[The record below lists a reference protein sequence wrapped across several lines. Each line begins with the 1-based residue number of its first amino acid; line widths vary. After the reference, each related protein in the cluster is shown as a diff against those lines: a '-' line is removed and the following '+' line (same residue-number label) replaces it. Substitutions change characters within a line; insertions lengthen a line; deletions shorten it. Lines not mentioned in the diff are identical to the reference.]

1 MVLKKGKVER
11 MYLIN
16 KIHFEKVL
24 WRTEIVIQNTR
35 FQASR
40 RIKNNIR
47 KYFIYW
53 KKSTIYRIMT
63 EDQARK

>member
-1 MVLKKGKVER
+1 M
-11 MYLIN
+11 
-16 KIHFEKVL
+16 FEKVL

-53 KKSTIYRIMT
+53 KRSTIYRIMT